1 MMIADNER
9 QISRLE
15 AELDQLDDHP
25 PAQTRHPAVRHG
37 PGIEFDPADPQG
49 RRC

>member
-9 QISRLE
+9 EISRLE

-25 PAQTRHPAVRHG
+25 LAQTRHPTVSRD
-37 PGIEFDPADPQG
+37 PEIEL
-49 RRC
+49 